1 MATTATTNPS
11 IFSRLYGSVGRHSR
25 YAGLGFIALSI
36 IFLVLAVADQ
46 FIVFEVD
53 SIVSFLA
60 AILLL
65 FKDSRARVQVRVLD
79 AIMWYGDET
88 IGELS
93 TFSDAGFTYLPT
105 GDHVEGVVVVS
116 APLEKVAALNRDRS
130 GAPFEGFT
138 PPGRGLAKI
147 YVREVGLTQVTMDT
161 LRASLPGAMQENFG
175 LADSVDI
182 ASTDDSVKVTLHG
195 ASTTC
200 ACESDRVRPSKG
212 TIGCTIA
219 SFLAVL
225 MSTATKRPVSLEP
238 CVHDLGADTWTVSMI
253 LGPGALVSD

>member
-1 MATTATTNPS
+1 MATTATTSPS
-11 IFSRLYGSVGRHSR
+11 VFSRLYGSVGRHSR

-46 FIVFEVD
+46 FIVFEID

-65 FKDSRARVQVRVLD
+65 FRDSRARVQVRVLD
-79 AIMWYGDET
+79 AIMEYGDQT

-93 TFSDAGFTYLPT
+93 TFSDTGFTYLPT
-105 GDHVEGVVVVS
+105 GDHVEEVVVVP
-116 APLEKVAALNRDRS
+116 APLQKVAPPDGSRS
-130 GAPFEGFT
+130 RAPFEGFT

-147 YVREVGLTQVTMDT
+147 YVREMGLNQITMDT

-182 ASTDDSVKVTLHG
+182 DSTGDRVKITLHG
-195 ASTTC
+195 ASTAC
-200 ACESDRVRPSKG
+200 ACESDQTRPAKG
-212 TIGCTIA
+212 TIGCTMA
-219 SFLAVL
+219 SFLAVII
-225 MSTATKRPVSLEP
+225 STATRRPVSLEP
-238 CVHDLGADTWTVSMI
+238 CVHDVGADTWTVSMI
-253 LGPGALVSD
+253 LGPGAPVSN